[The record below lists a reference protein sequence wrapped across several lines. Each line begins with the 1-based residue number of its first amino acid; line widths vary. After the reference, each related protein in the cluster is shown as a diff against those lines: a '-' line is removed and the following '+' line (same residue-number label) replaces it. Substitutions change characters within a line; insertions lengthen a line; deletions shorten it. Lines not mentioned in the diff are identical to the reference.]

1 MILHQER
8 KSEILTYV
16 LLKSV
21 FDFSSLKL
29 VKGSNDFFVG
39 IRKSVSG
46 DGFEFCL
53 PNGFDNFPEGDFD
66 GVRDFFFKMYRTFRK
81 FERDNKDTNRFRINT
96 SEYQRDQDQTTLS
109 SGGVSIQTEEGEV
122 CVLYSKIKMIEQ
134 VLEAYDDLAINSIQK
149 KVRRSEDID
158 YSQIHKYLERAIY
171 IDEDAIY
178 VEAMDLPRPTLR
190 YESSDIVKLYCYIL
204 DEIVQQ
210 LQADVPENIKAHT
223 QDIRFLAQRFKDNY
237 LTSNQSIFD
246 KDTFVETINILKE
259 TFDNI
264 DKNTYYKDADYWG
277 LYEAIEIFLYGEIN
291 PNQNDGNYWGMWGF
305 SLLWEDM
312 CHTYF
317 FKKHHDDGAICYA
330 DTDIPMNMKRYK
342 KYHNGQRQGEDQNRV
357 GNCQPA
363 GGTRYG
369 NQWIYRTISDIPKDP
384 KQRKS
389 EKFFGWDE
397 LLCIGFNT
405 EIGTLVFSNSSYD
418 DFKRRERSQTTPRFL
433 RPDLILKKQSN
444 TGFSL
449 EIIDYKN
456 IPVDFYINPKL
467 YPKYKKKYEDDIIKQ
482 LTYESALQKEYTVSI
497 SQFFIPYYYEAV
509 PNPDALGEIEPELD
523 LKGIKIFKANF
534 LLIQKTYLEANL

>member
-1 MILHQER
+1 MILPQDP
-8 KSEILTYV
+8 KCEILASFF
-16 LLKSV
+16 LQSV

-46 DGFEFCL
+46 DDFEFCL

-66 GVRDFFFKMYRTFRK
+66 EVRDFFFKMYRTFRK
-81 FERDNKDTNRFRINT
+81 FERDNKDTNRFKINT

-109 SGGVSIQTEEGEV
+109 SGGVSIQTEEGKD

-171 IDEDAIY
+171 LDDDVIY
-178 VEAMDLPRPTLR
+178 VDAMDLPRPTLR
-190 YESSDIVKLYCYIL
+190 YESTEIVNLYCYIL

-237 LTSNQSIFD
+237 LTNNQSIFD

-264 DKNTYYKDADYWG
+264 DKKTYYKDADYWG
-277 LYEAIEIFLYGEIN
+277 LYEAIETFLYGEIN

-317 FKKHHDDGAICYA
+317 FKKHRDEICYA
-330 DTDIPMNMKRYK
+330 DTDIPLKG
-342 KYHNGQRQGEDQNRV
+342 HQNGKRQGEDQNRV
-357 GNCQPA
+357 GNYKTHD
-363 GGTRYG
+363 GTKHW
-369 NQWIYRTISDIPKDP
+369 NQWIYRTESDKPYPK
-384 KQRKS
+384 KAGK
-389 EKFFGWDE
+389 FGWNE
-397 LLCIGFNT
+397 LLCIEFDLKP
-405 EIGTLVFSNSSYD
+405 GTLVYSNRNYD
-418 DFKRRERSQTTPRFL
+418 AHKERDRSKALRRFP
-433 RPDLILKKQSN
+433 RPDLVLNK
-444 TGFSL
+444 SL
-449 EIIDYKN
+449 EGFLLKIIDYKDV
-456 IPVDFYINPKL
+456 PLKFYTNPSSS
-467 YPKYKKKYEDDIIKQ
+467 PKSAKKYNDDLIKQ
-482 LTYESALQKEYTVSI
+482 LTYEFAIQQTHTVSDK
-497 SQFFIPYYYEAV
+497 QFFIPYYYTLD
-509 PNPDALGEIEPELD
+509 PNQEFLGEIEPNLD

-534 LLIQKTYLEANL
+534 LLIQKMYLEVNL

>member
-1 MILHQER
+1 LILPQDR
-8 KSEILTYV
+8 KWEILASF
-16 LLKSV
+16 LLQSV

-66 GVRDFFFKMYRTFRK
+66 EVRDLFFKMYRTFRK
-81 FERDNKDTNRFRINT
+81 FERDNKDTNRFKINT
-96 SEYQRDQDQTTLS
+96 PKYQRDQDQTTLS
-109 SGGVSIQTEEGEV
+109 SGGVSMQPEEGEG
-122 CVLYSKIKMIEQ
+122 CVIYSKIKMIEQ

-171 IDEDAIY
+171 LDNHRDNHVIY
-178 VEAMDLPRPTLR
+178 VDAMDLPRPTLR
-190 YESSDIVKLYCYIL
+190 YESTEIVNLYCYIL

-210 LQADVPENIKAHT
+210 LQADVPENIKAHS

-259 TFDNI
+259 ALDNI

-277 LYEAIEIFLYGEIN
+277 LYEAIETFLYGEIN

-317 FKKHHDDGAICYA
+317 FKKHRDEICYA
-330 DTDIPMNMKRYK
+330 DTDIPLKGCK
-342 KYHNGQRQGEDQNRV
+342 NGERQGEEQNRV
-357 GNCQPA
+357 GNRKTA
-363 GGTRYG
+363 GGTWYG
-369 NQWIYRTISDIPKDP
+369 NQWIYRALSNVPKDS
-384 KQRKS
+384 KKLNLGS
-389 EKFFGWDE
+389 FGWDE

-405 EIGTLVFSNSSYD
+405 KIGTLVYSNRSYD
-418 DFKRRERSQTTPRFL
+418 DFKGRERSQTTPRFL

-467 YPKYKKKYEDDIIKQ
+467 YPKYEKKYEEDIIKQ
-482 LTYESALQKEYTVSI
+482 LTYELALQKEHTVSV

-509 PNPDALGEIEPELD
+509 PNPDALGEIEPKLD

>member
-1 MILHQER
+1 M
-8 KSEILTYV
+8 
-16 LLKSV
+16 

-66 GVRDFFFKMYRTFRK
+66 EVRDFFFKMYRTFRK
-81 FERDNKDTNRFRINT
+81 FERDNKDTNRFKINT

-109 SGGVSIQTEEGEV
+109 SGGVSMQTEEGEI

-158 YSQIHKYLERAIY
+158 YSQIHKYLDRAIY
-171 IDEDAIY
+171 LDDHVIY
-178 VEAMDLPRPTLR
+178 VDAMDLPRPTLR
-190 YESSDIVKLYCYIL
+190 YESTEIVNLYCYIL

-210 LQADVPENIKAHT
+210 LQADVPENIKAHS

-259 TFDNI
+259 ALDNI

-277 LYEAIEIFLYGEIN
+277 LYEAIETFLYGEIN
-291 PNQNDGNYWGMWGF
+291 PNQNDGNYWGMWKF

-317 FKKHHDDGAICYA
+317 FKKHRDEICYA
-330 DTDIPMNMKRYK
+330 DTDIPLEDPPNASPKRRSEESK
-342 KYHNGQRQGEDQNRV
+342 RV
-357 GNCQPA
+357 GNYQTHFHD
-363 GGTRYG
+363 GFG
-369 NQWIYRTISDIPKDP
+369 NQWIYRTESNISYPK
-384 KQRKS
+384 KTGK
-389 EKFFGWDE
+389 FGWNE
-397 LLCIGFNT
+397 LLCIEFDTQPGTWVYTNT
-405 EIGTLVFSNSSYD
+405 RYNDLQQRD
-418 DFKRRERSQTTPRFL
+418 RSQALRRFP
-433 RPDLILKKQSN
+433 RPDLVLITDSENELQ
-444 TGFSL
+444 L
-449 EIIDYKN
+449 RIIDYKDVP
-456 IPVDFYINPKL
+456 IDFYVHPKSSS
-467 YPKYKKKYEDDIIKQ
+467 KSAKKYRDDIIKQ
-482 LTYESALQKEYTVSI
+482 LTYEFALQQRHNILENV
-497 SQFFIPYYYEAV
+497 FFIPYFYESDSLSE
-509 PNPDALGEIEPELD
+509 PLGEFEELMEEK
-523 LKGIKIFKANF
+523 LRGIKIFKANF
-534 LLIQKTYLEANL
+534 MLIQKNYLDKNL

>member
-1 MILHQER
+1 LILPQCWN
-8 KSEILTYV
+8 SEILV
-16 LLKSV
+16 SFLLQSV

-66 GVRDFFFKMYRTFRK
+66 EVRDFFFKMYRTFRK
-81 FERDNKDTNRFRINT
+81 FEHDNKESNRFKRNT
-96 SEYQRDQDQTTLS
+96 PEYQRDQDQTTLS
-109 SGGVSIQTEEGEV
+109 SGGVSMQAEEGED

-171 IDEDAIY
+171 LDEDVIY
-178 VEAMDLPRPTLR
+178 VDAMDLPRPTLR
-190 YESSDIVKLYCYIL
+190 YESTEIVNLYCYIL

-277 LYEAIEIFLYGEIN
+277 LYEAIETFLYGEIN

-317 FKKHHDDGAICYA
+317 FKKHRDEICYA
-330 DTDIPMNMKRYK
+330 DTDICLKGHQN
-342 KYHNGQRQGEDQNRV
+342 QERQDKDQNRV
-357 GNCQPA
+357 GNRNTQS
-363 GGTRYG
+363 GTWHW
-369 NQWIYRTISDIPKDP
+369 NQWIYRTISDTPKYP
-384 KQRKS
+384 GQANS
-389 EKFFGWDE
+389 ERFGWDE
-397 LLCIGFNT
+397 LLCIEFDLKHG
-405 EIGTLVFSNSSYD
+405 ILVYSNHNYD
-418 DFKRRERSQTTPRFL
+418 DLNERDRSQSLRRFP
-433 RPDLILKKQSN
+433 RPDLLLKKKFKKKS
-444 TGFSL
+444 SL
-449 EIIDYKN
+449 TIIDYKDV
-456 IPVDFYINPKL
+456 PLDFYINPKTSGKSAI
-467 YPKYKKKYEDDIIKQ
+467 KYRHDIIKQ
-482 LTYESALQKEYTVSI
+482 LTYELAIQQKYIVSE
-497 SQFFIPYYYEAV
+497 SQFFIPYYYESN
-509 PNPDALGEIEPELD
+509 PNSNPLGEIQIEPKLKA
-523 LKGIKIFKANF
+523 KGISLFKANF
-534 LLIQKTYLEANL
+534 FLIQQTYLEENL

>member
-1 MILHQER
+1 M
-8 KSEILTYV
+8 
-16 LLKSV
+16 

-39 IRKSVSG
+39 IRKSRSG

-66 GVRDFFFKMYRTFRK
+66 EVRDFFFKMYRTFRK
-81 FERDNKDTNRFRINT
+81 FERDNKDSKRFKLNT

-109 SGGVSIQTEEGEV
+109 SGGVNMQTEEGEV

-134 VLEAYDDLAINSIQK
+134 VLKAYDDLAINSIQK

-171 IDEDAIY
+171 LDDDVIY
-178 VEAMDLPRPTLR
+178 VDAMDLPRPTLR
-190 YESSDIVKLYCYIL
+190 YESTDIVNLYCYIL

-210 LQADVPENIKAHT
+210 LQADVPENIKAHS

-246 KDTFVETINILKE
+246 KDTFIETINILKE
-259 TFDNI
+259 TLDNI

-277 LYEAIEIFLYGEIN
+277 LYEAIETFLYGEIN
-291 PNQNDGNYWGMWGF
+291 PNQNDGNYWGMWKF

-317 FKKHHDDGAICYA
+317 FKKHRDEICYA
-330 DTDIPMNMKRYK
+330 DTDIPLKGYQNEK
-342 KYHNGQRQGEDQNRV
+342 RQGEEQNRV
-357 GNCQPA
+357 GNGKTA
-363 GGTRYG
+363 GGTG
-369 NQWIYRTISDIPKDP
+369 NQWIYRTISNIPKDS
-384 KQRKS
+384 KKLNLGS
-389 EKFFGWDE
+389 LGWDE

-405 EIGTLVFSNSSYD
+405 KTGTLVYSNRSHD
-418 DFKRRERSQTTPRFL
+418 DFKPRERSQTTPSFL
-433 RPDLILKKQSN
+433 RPDLILNKSKESFLLQ
-444 TGFSL
+444 
-449 EIIDYKN
+449 IIDYKDV
-456 IPVDFYINPKL
+456 PLEFYTHPSFS
-467 YPKYKKKYEDDIIKQ
+467 PKYNEDIIKQ
-482 LTYESALQKEYTVSI
+482 LTYELAIQQTYTVSD
-497 SQFFIPYYYEAV
+497 SQFFIPYYYKSA
-509 PNPDALGEIEPELD
+509 PIPDFLGEIEIEPRLNS
-523 LKGIKIFKANF
+523 KGINIFKANF

>member
-1 MILHQER
+1 
-8 KSEILTYV
+8 
-16 LLKSV
+16 V

-29 VKGSNDFFVG
+29 VKGSNNFFVG

-66 GVRDFFFKMYRTFRK
+66 EVRDFFFKMYRTFRK
-81 FERDNKDTNRFRINT
+81 FERDNKDTNRFKINT

-109 SGGVSIQTEEGEV
+109 SGGVSMQTEEGEV

-149 KVRRSEDID
+149 KVRRTEDID

-171 IDEDAIY
+171 LDNDAIY
-178 VEAMDLPRPTLR
+178 VDAMDLPRPTLR
-190 YESSDIVKLYCYIL
+190 YESTDIVNLYCYIL

-210 LQADVPENIKAHT
+210 LQADVSENIKAHS

-259 TFDNI
+259 ALDNI

-291 PNQNDGNYWGMWGF
+291 PNQNDGNYWGMRGF

-317 FKKHHDDGAICYA
+317 FKKHRDEICYA
-330 DTDIPMNMKRYK
+330 DTDITLKGHQN
-342 KYHNGQRQGEDQNRV
+342 QERQGQDQNRV
-357 GNCQPA
+357 GNRNTQS
-363 GGTRYG
+363 GTWYW
-369 NQWIYRTISDIPKDP
+369 NQWIYRKISDIPKYPEQAD
-384 KQRKS
+384 S
-389 EKFFGWDE
+389 ERFGWNE
-397 LLCIGFNT
+397 LLCIEFDLKP
-405 EIGTLVFSNSSYD
+405 GTLVYSNRNYD
-418 DFKRRERSQTTPRFL
+418 DFKQRNRSHALRRFP
-433 RPDLILKKQSN
+433 RPDLVLKKKFKK
-444 TGFSL
+444 TFSL
-449 EIIDYKN
+449 KIIDYKDV
-456 IPVDFYINPKL
+456 PLEFYIKPSSSPKSA
-467 YPKYKKKYEDDIIKQ
+467 KKYRDDLIKQ
-482 LTYESALQKEYTVSI
+482 LTYELALQQTHIVSAN
-497 SQFFIPYYYEAV
+497 QFFIPYYYKSH
-509 PNPDALGEIEPELD
+509 PNSDPLGEIEIEPKLNG
-523 LKGIKIFKANF
+523 KGISLFKANF
-534 LLIQKTYLEANL
+534 LLIQQTYLEENL